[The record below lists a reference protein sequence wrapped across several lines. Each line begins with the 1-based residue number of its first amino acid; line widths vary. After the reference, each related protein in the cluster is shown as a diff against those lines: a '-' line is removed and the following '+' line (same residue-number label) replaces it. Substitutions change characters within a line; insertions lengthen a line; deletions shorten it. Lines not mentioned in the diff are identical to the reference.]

1 MGLLYVYFLAT
12 NIARIKQCYRLC
24 RVNKSPKPCNM
35 VLTPDTSGG
44 WREAHAS
51 VREYVERPAR
61 PAVDAAYLHQVCSP
75 QNSPQGAEPEL
86 DYLRITCVFR
96 WGAPS
101 IGRSPLCRRFATLR
115 RSVQFTLCQ
124 PVVRDFCQKAM
135 RSNVTKGGGPNLS
148 EVAIV
153 LVML

>member
-75 QNSPQGAEPEL
+75 QITLPKGLSPSWITYGLPACFDGVHRLSGVPHSAEDLPRFDALFNSH
-86 DYLRITCVFR
+86 YV
-96 WGAPS
+96 
-101 IGRSPLCRRFATLR
+101 SP
-115 RSVQFTLCQ
+115 
-124 PVVRDFCQKAM
+124 
-135 RSNVTKGGGPNLS
+135 
-148 EVAIV
+148 
-153 LVML
+153 